1 MSLDDAIRDT
11 VKKAVASELDDLRQA
26 IASLKASIQ
35 ANAPAAAAPHDYVD
49 AAEAAAIAGVKAQTV
64 RRWIARGELRGHR
77 AGRLLRVRVDE
88 LRAFLAAAPPPGPG
102 EPDDELL
109 ARRLFRK

>member
-1 MSLDDAIRDT
+1 MSLDDAIRET
-11 VKKAVASELDDLRQA
+11 VKKAVASELDDLRKSIDA
-26 IASLKASIQ
+26 LKASIA
-35 ANAPAAAAPHDYVD
+35 ANPAPAGPHDYVD

-88 LRAFLAAAPPPGPG
+88 LRAFLAKASPPGPG

-109 ARRLFRK
+109 ARRLFHK

>member
-1 MSLDDAIRDT
+1 MTLDEAIRIT
-11 VKKAVASELDDLRQA
+11 VKQAVASELDDLRQA

-35 ANAPAAAAPHDYVD
+35 ANPAPAAPHDYVD
-49 AAEAAAIAGVKAQTV
+49 AIEAAAIAGVKPQTV

-88 LRAFLAAAPPPGPG
+88 LRAFLASSPASGPA

>member
-1 MSLDDAIRDT
+1 MTLDEAIRIT
-11 VKKAVASELDDLRQA
+11 VKQAVASELDDLRQA
-26 IASLKASIQ
+26 IASLKASLQ
-35 ANAPAAAAPHDYVD
+35 TTSAPAAPHDYVD

-64 RRWIARGELRGHR
+64 RRWIARGELRAHR

-88 LRAFLAAAPPPGPG
+88 LRAFLAKSPASGPT